1 MKRNKRAA
9 GTLDDVNRERE
20 KRRCKKEREETREI
34 VRDEKRE
41 ARMSV

>member
-1 MKRNKRAA
+1 MKRSQRGA
-9 GTLDDVNRERE
+9 GTLDGVNRE
-20 KRRCKKEREETREI
+20 KKKRCKKEREETREI